1 MQKPFTGKSKSL
13 AHSKQHLSYLWGQS
27 GCCWVMNA
35 SPRDTEIWIIS
46 LQTGSV
52 VDATGAGLEGIVEA
66 VTCARPELLPAW
78 QSFKKWWPKSLP
90 FAKCEYFVAKR
101 NAALWFLHSSWFP
114 CVGGKKGQ
122 ECEWYKISY
131 VLKKPKEAMC
141 LSYSAKIQ
149 FKVWCPCDFSFMWL
163 RPSWF
168 SLWHHQKM

>member
-1 MQKPFTGKSKSL
+1 MPPLGTQKFGFFP
-13 AHSKQHLSYLWGQS
+13 
-27 GCCWVMNA
+27 
-35 SPRDTEIWIIS
+35 

-66 VTCARPELLPAW
+66 VICAGPELLTAW

-101 NAALWFLHSSWFP
+101 NAALWFLHSSPFP

-131 VLKKPKEAMC
+131 VLKKPKEAVY
-141 LSYSAKIQ
+141 LSWFCQDTILSLMPMWFFFHMIETFMVFLMTSTENVKH
-149 FKVWCPCDFSFMWL
+149 WFSF
-163 RPSWF
+163 
-168 SLWHHQKM
+168 